1 MTSFLTVSVRLLGS
15 RIHRSARFTAFGIRG
30 AARMDAYRP
39 PSTLE
44 RDCGMQRVA
53 SSSVTLDF
61 SDPVDDS
68 LAYRR

>member
-1 MTSFLTVSVRLLGS
+1 
-15 RIHRSARFTAFGIRG
+15 
-30 AARMDAYRP
+30 MDAYRP